1 MMLRGLN
8 WTLRGHEKAPLGC
21 GEKEFR
27 CRLETRQPEAFLR
40 HQSPVSAELCA
51 ARSAWIDSI

>member
-1 MMLRGLN
+1 MQRGLN

-40 HQSPVSAELCA
+40 HQSPVSAELVLPE
-51 ARSAWIDSI
+51 ARESIV